1 MVTRPSSA
9 PQRPR
14 TASRQR
20 AIFSEVL
27 LVEVKPGTQKLAGP
41 SQGRDIRSTRESRPL
56 SANGFAARTRH
67 VPALMLSN
75 ASKYAIIEPKVMES
89 HRSVAGRCPR
99 RLRIE
104 RLKKK
109 YESQDI
115 QRLLTER
122 GVDVTLPWYED
133 KSPLPIEAFDNKDLD
148 LRTPLEW
155 LALGTNP
162 DTGRYEKPLPV
173 LALWR
178 DPENGVGH
186 WRRAVVMQYDSRV
199 EKFEIQYEDWDAEPT
214 DAGGR
219 RGMMEFLP
227 RLRVMFRGED
237 PEVFANRVEEA
248 YKSRAAADCLLRY
261 NFYIDN
267 MPTDDVQQLNCDQMD
282 WLRKA
287 VSGLSEV
294 TVDVAHEGVAPE
306 VKTGRPGSTVDTAD
320 LELILQEV
328 QLDFARAMR
337 LGMVVAGTFA
347 SIMHKQSLQPS
358 PRQPLWPR
366 NRVTFDTHIL
376 QGSADPWYTLLLPY
390 VEKGFVAQAV
400 QGKPPAPWKG
410 RISIPRHR
418 FAETFAKL
426 CFTLRVRPEVVFAL
440 QGIKAQSE
448 QGLNENIFGID
459 ESRPLRLDEFRQNLR
474 SSCAEAALALKEE
487 YPAALQS
494 IVLREFDNVEKG
506 WFNVREK
513 NVDLYR
519 HGKLRRFL
527 LLARLIMQDFLRNL
541 AKHSVSRYVTTIE
554 RLAPLEI
561 IADSFASVRST
572 FRTSL
577 QTPLLAVEMRPV
589 ESHDG
594 VRLDFLTDPQ
604 RFVPTA
610 LDAYNAGLQI
620 LNEVYPL
627 ERLMIPP
634 RLQSSDGPSLIE
646 AFQSDEDWVEDGYRR
661 IHAAMEAGCAGPA
674 KYLATLQSWE
684 PLLNRNPNSF
694 VDHFFRDRTG
704 EPEPSDQE
712 IQSAISEEMRLRRE
726 LWKLPETIDVGMF
739 EVTTKDF
746 QPLLDVRKALAAK
759 HEITHLLLMER
770 LVRRLRTQ
778 MDDTICDV
786 RSLLSMITKTPKTVL
801 ELVEMRKSLS
811 AEFVRELLSE
821 QDELQERLKEIE
833 DTLKL
838 FRTQPA
844 YWDISS
850 LSMARDAVESLWERI
865 ELAQEDAQKINKK
878 EVVLERKTT
887 DYSQIHHFSMT
898 LNPFYQVWAIVYGF
912 HEDEAKWQLGAI
924 EDKDALRRKLLQT
937 CQVLEKTVKSL
948 QMGNWPAPIV
958 QLGEQQL
965 LKMEEFQILLLSVDH
980 PHHEPDESDHD
991 RTE

>member
-1 MVTRPSSA
+1 
-9 PQRPR
+9 
-14 TASRQR
+14 
-20 AIFSEVL
+20 
-27 LVEVKPGTQKLAGP
+27 
-41 SQGRDIRSTRESRPL
+41 
-56 SANGFAARTRH
+56 
-67 VPALMLSN
+67 
-75 ASKYAIIEPKVMES
+75 MES

-199 EKFEIQYEDWDAEPT
+199 EKFEIQYEDAEPT

-287 VSGLSEV
+287 V
-294 TVDVAHEGVAPE
+294 
-306 VKTGRPGSTVDTAD
+306 KTGRPGSTVDTAD

-328 QLDFARAMR
+328 QLDFARAM
-337 LGMVVAGTFA
+337 
-347 SIMHKQSLQPS
+347 
-358 PRQPLWPR
+358 

-739 EVTTKDF
+739 EVTTKD
-746 QPLLDVRKALAAK
+746 VRKALAAK

-811 AEFVRELLSE
+811 QLPERISQIKQRITAHLQLYDEIESFCHHLSPEDFRMRWELIAAPHQARAHLAQKAAAMQEYEAEFVRELLSE